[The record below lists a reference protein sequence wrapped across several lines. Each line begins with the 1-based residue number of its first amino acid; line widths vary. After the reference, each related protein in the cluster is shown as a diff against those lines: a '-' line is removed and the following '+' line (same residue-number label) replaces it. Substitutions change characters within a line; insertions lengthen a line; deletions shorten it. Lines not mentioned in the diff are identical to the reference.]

1 MTGAG
6 TVDLGTKMLAFRVE
20 PKLVMTTEGQ
30 GRAADPVGFGIPVII
45 DGPWAEPRIYPDV
58 AGVLDNPDAAYA
70 KLKDMGKGLFGPGGL
85 GGLGGSD
92 SSGGGLSDALGG
104 KLGET
109 LGNLLQQG
117 LGQGLNQGSNQGRSQ
132 SRGLPAPS
140 ADPAPAARSDPEPRD
155 PAPTPQQDSQ
165 PMNDVLRQLFNR

>member
-6 TVDLGTKMLAFRVE
+6 TIDLGTRMLAFRVE

-30 GRAADPVGFGIPVII
+30 GRAADPVGLGIPVVI
-45 DGPWAEPRIYPDV
+45 DGPWAEPRIYPDM
-58 AGVLDNPDAAYA
+58 AGILDNPDAAYA
-70 KLKDMGKGLFGPGGL
+70 KLKEMGKGLFGPGGL
-85 GGLGGSD
+85 GGSGSSD
-92 SSGGGLSDALGG
+92 GGLSDPLGG

-117 LGQGLNQGSNQGRSQ
+117 LGQGASQG
-132 SRGLPAPS
+132 RGLPAPS
-140 ADPAPAARSDPEPRD
+140 PAPAPGDPP
-155 PAPTPQQDSQ
+155 PQPPQDSQ

>member
-1 MTGAG
+1 MTGVG

-45 DGPWAEPRIYPDV
+45 DGSWSEPRIYPDV
-58 AGVLDNPDAAYA
+58 AGILDNPDEAYA
-70 KLKDMGKGLFGPGGL
+70 RLKEMGKGLFGPD
-85 GGLGGSD
+85 GLGGSG
-92 SSGGGLSDALGG
+92 SGGGGLSDMLGG

-117 LGQGLNQGSNQGRSQ
+117 LGQGSNQKSNQGRD
-132 SRGLPAPS
+132 LPAPAPEGQS
-140 ADPAPAARSDPEPRD
+140 APSQSDPP
-155 PAPTPQQDSQ
+155 PQPQQNSQ
-165 PMNDVLRQLFNR
+165 PMNDVLRQLFGR